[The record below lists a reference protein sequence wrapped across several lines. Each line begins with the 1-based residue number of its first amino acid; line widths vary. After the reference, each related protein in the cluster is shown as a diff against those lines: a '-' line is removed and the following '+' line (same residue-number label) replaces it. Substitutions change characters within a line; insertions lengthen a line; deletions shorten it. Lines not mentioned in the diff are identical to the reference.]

1 MDLTVEAESTLT
13 ERFQTTVPEVVRK
26 ALRLRK
32 RDKIRYEVKD
42 GEVVIRRAE
51 AAGEDAD
58 PVMGQFLSFLAED
71 IASHPERV
79 QAMDRT
85 FVERLR
91 ANVSGVA
98 VDLDVALSPEDE

>member
-13 ERFQTTVPEVVRK
+13 ERFQTTVPVVVRK

-79 QAMDRT
+79 RAMDRT